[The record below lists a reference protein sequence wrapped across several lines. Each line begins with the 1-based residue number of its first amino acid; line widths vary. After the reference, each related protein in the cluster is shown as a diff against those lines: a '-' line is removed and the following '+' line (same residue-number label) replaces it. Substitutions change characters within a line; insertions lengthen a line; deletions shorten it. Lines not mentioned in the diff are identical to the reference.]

1 MLQLG
6 PNLLCLLE
14 LVKRTRQE
22 RVSCSPFPKRQNANQ
37 LYNQSEL
44 LESSASYAG
53 CVMFLCLPILVQD
66 GKAGKLGRGIR
77 SEAPETQHNASLVP
91 PCATWWES
99 EEQALLPSLPLHGSG
114 GAESEESLAQWQP
127 FTSHFKRWQ
136 MFDESKMRVPSLRTP
151 RIGEHS
157 EEPLGISH

>member
-1 MLQLG
+1 MCPCMLQLG

-114 GAESEESLAQWQP
+114 GGRVRGKPCTMAAFHLSFREVAEVRRVKNESAKP
-127 FTSHFKRWQ
+127 PN
-136 MFDESKMRVPSLRTP
+136 SKDWRTQ
-151 RIGEHS
+151 
-157 EEPLGISH
+157 